1 MDVPAWLKKLG
12 LEDYAEAFVEN
23 GVDAELLSE
32 LTNEDLKD
40 LGVARLADRKRLL
53 KAIEQLVGEGEQEQH
68 EVAVPVSSEA
78 ERRQLTVMFCDL
90 VGSTALST
98 RLDPEDYREV
108 IRAYQDACAGV
119 ITRYDGYLAKFMGDG
134 VLAYYGWPR
143 AHEDDAERAIS
154 TALGIV
160 ESAADLTPPP
170 GEQPL
175 AVRIG
180 IATGPVV
187 VGDIVGEGAAQE
199 AAVTGETPNLA
210 ARLQEIAEPNTI
222 VIATTTHALAGGLF
236 DYDALGG
243 QSLKGIDGSTD
254 VWRVVSERR
263 VESRFAAAHS
273 TALTPLIGRE
283 EELELLSRR
292 WEQAKGGEGQV
303 VLLSGEPGIGKS
315 RLTQALQDWIG
326 DEPHTRLLYQCSPHH
341 TNSALYPII
350 SQIERAAGFET
361 GETADGKLDKLEALL
376 APTFQPPAEV
386 VPLIASLLSIPGGER
401 YPLPDLTPQQR
412 KDRTLAALNTQ
423 LADLAAQQP
432 VLFIF
437 EDAHWIDPTSLELL
451 ELTVALVEKLRVL
464 AVFTYRPEFVSP
476 WTGAPHVTLQALNR
490 LTARDC
496 TAMAERLSGGSGLP
510 AEILAQLVDKT
521 DGVPLFVEELTRSV
535 LDSRANINAGDGAA
549 ATRQGMEIIIP
560 ATLQD
565 ALEARFDRSPVVR
578 EVAQAGAAIGREF
591 QYDLLARV
599 VSIPTAELDAA
610 LDDLAGSGLI
620 FARGAPPDA
629 SYTFKHALVQDTA
642 YDSMVRSKRQDIHK
656 RIGENLLVLQPE
668 ITETAPETLAH
679 HYSEAGLIEEAVDWW
694 TRAGQAASA
703 RSANPEAVVL
713 LERGLN
719 LIAELPASEAR
730 DRRELALQTAL
741 FGPLIIVKGQ
751 TVPELEAAFN
761 RTLELCENV
770 DAPEEMFRALL
781 AKSLSHINRGQLSL
795 CQEVA
800 EDMVQRAARAS
811 NEGALLMGHRMAA
824 MSFMFLGNT
833 VEAQKRIDTVLSTFD
848 RERHGHV
855 MVEYGQDPAVISEG
869 YNAVNQWVLGWPDK
883 SRAASE
889 RAISEA
895 LVLDHAGTLGP
906 VLTFAGMIAQAFG
919 RNIDGLRQTCKL
931 FHSLTSQHNMPVWGT
946 LDRISNALFKSM
958 DNPSHQTATELRGAI
973 EQWESLT
980 RGPTISFPLLWGL
993 FLAENYCAIGD
1004 FPYALEAIEKGF
1016 EFSKESGEL
1025 LANSD
1030 ILRMRGVTLTLRDGA
1045 EGNDVAETCL
1055 RRAFEDASSR
1065 DAKSFELRAAMSLAR
1080 FLRDQDRSTD
1090 ARETLAPVYDWFTE
1104 GFDTPDLK
1112 DAKALLDELS

>member
-12 LEDYAEAFVEN
+12 LEDYAAAFVEN

-53 KAIEQLVGEGEQEQH
+53 KAIEQLVGESEQEQH

-236 DYDALGG
+236 AYDALGG

-376 APTFQPPAEV
+376 APIFQPPAEV
-386 VPLIASLLSIPGGER
+386 VPLIAALLSIPGGER

-423 LADLAAQQP
+423 LANLAAQQP

-451 ELTVALVEKLRVL
+451 ELTVALVEKLQVL

-496 TAMAERLSGGSGLP
+496 TAMAERLTGDRPLSP
-510 AEILAQLVDKT
+510 EILAQIAERT
-521 DGVPLFVEELTRSV
+521 DGVPLFIEELTRSV
-535 LDSRANINAGDGAA
+535 LESSVFASREEGEGSAESAA
-549 ATRQGMEIIIP
+549 SIIIP

-565 ALEARFDRSPVVR
+565 ALEARLDRSPAAR

-591 QYDLLARV
+591 PYELLARV
-599 VSIPTAELDAA
+599 VSLSTAELDTA
-610 LDDLAGSGLI
+610 LNDLVGSGLI

-629 SYTFKHALVQDTA
+629 RYTFKHALIQDTA
-642 YDSMVRSKRQDIHK
+642 YESLLISRRGELHRHLAETIEREFAGLAQIEPELLAHHFSVAGEADRAIDYWGRAGIYAVERCANHEAVAHLEKGLELIAKLPEGLERDQRELNLRLTLGTALLVSKGYAAPEVGEVYGQTRELCRRVGTPEQLFAATWGLWLNAQQGARLEPARSLSHELLEVADRQDQSILTLQAHHSAWTT
-656 RIGENLLVLQPE
+656 LLSTAEFELCRQHSQQGRDVYDSADHRTHVLLYGGHDPGVCADSHLMQTYWLLGHLDQAVDYARDT
-668 ITETAPETLAH
+668 ITSSKELGHPLTSTLAH
-679 HYSEAGLIEEAVDWW
+679 FFTSQFYLSRRDPTAARRHAEACIALSRDHGVLNYGGLASAVHGWAAAVEGDLENGIAEFEQGLEAWRRTGAGL
-694 TRAGQAASA
+694 R
-703 RSANPEAVVL
+703 
-713 LERGLN
+713 
-719 LIAELPASEAR
+719 
-730 DRRELALQTAL
+730 
-741 FGPLIIVKGQ
+741 
-751 TVPELEAAFN
+751 VPEFLAVLAEIQGLAGRPEQGLE
-761 RTLELCENV
+761 
-770 DAPEEMFRALL
+770 
-781 AKSLSHINRGQLSL
+781 
-795 CQEVA
+795 
-800 EDMVQRAARAS
+800 
-811 NEGALLMGHRMAA
+811 
-824 MSFMFLGNT
+824 
-833 VEAQKRIDTVLSTFD
+833 
-848 RERHGHV
+848 
-855 MVEYGQDPAVISEG
+855 
-869 YNAVNQWVLGWPDK
+869 
-883 SRAASE
+883 
-889 RAISEA
+889 AISEA
-895 LVLDHAGTLGP
+895 LDLVECNGEE
-906 VLTFAGMIAQAFG
+906 
-919 RNIDGLRQTCKL
+919 K
-931 FHSLTSQHNMPVWGT
+931 
-946 LDRISNALFKSM
+946 
-958 DNPSHQTATELRGAI
+958 
-973 EQWESLT
+973 
-980 RGPTISFPLLWGL
+980 
-993 FLAENYCAIGD
+993 FLAEIHRT
-1004 FPYALEAIEKGF
+1004 K
-1016 EFSKESGEL
+1016 GEL
-1025 LANSD
+1025 LLVQS
-1030 ILRMRGVTLTLRDGA
+1030 VKQ
-1045 EGNDVAETCL
+1045 V
-1055 RRAFEDASSR
+1055 DASEACFGLALEIAR
-1065 DAKSFELRAAMSLAR
+1065 QQQAKVFELRAAVSLAR
-1080 FLRDQDRSTD
+1080 LQAGTGRRDQ
-1090 ARETLAPVYDWFTE
+1090 ARGTLAPVYSWFTE
-1104 GFDTPDLK
+1104 GLDTPDLL
-1112 DAKALLDELS
+1112 DANALLDELS